1 MLNEVMYDPAG
12 ADAGK
17 EFIELYNS
25 GSEPLSLLGV
35 QVAFANGANGP
46 DWQTRWVG
54 SEHHSI
60 EAGGFFLIADT
71 GWDGNADAIANL
83 DLQNGP
89 DGIMLTREGT
99 YLDLLGYG
107 PLQHE
112 GLCEEIPHPGSGSG
126 KSIGRKPDG
135 NDTDVNSLDWF
146 ILEEPNPG
154 SENFRQFSIASVD
167 LEHWPPVLLIGSGT
181 VVSKITLFNDG
192 LQNISSTNIQINAD
206 GVEVGSTYI
215 TEIESGSSAD
225 VYLTWSISH
234 AGSYEIE
241 LTFSNSEISA
251 INLGV
256 YQSGLLGL
264 VLSEVMAA
272 PGAESCEWIE
282 VENYT
287 DEVMDLSGYRI
298 KDADNESQ
306 PIPNVS
312 IYPNQ
317 KIIIAQ
323 SADVFT
329 QWWLSEQQ
337 NGAWPDCSMP
347 VLVELD
353 GSWPTINNSAP
364 DDRNYAD
371 YICLMLPERV
381 VIDWLHLGDSWPI
394 PAARSVERVNREP
407 IGDPSW
413 NWRPSTATAR
423 STPGCSNSVSG
434 GPVVHSAVIAK
445 PNPVT
450 DGVQHISFFVSPPA
464 TGWQARIF
472 NLSGKCVR
480 ELGGDQLGEGPR
492 DIFWQGNDDS
502 GKQLSSGGYI
512 LLVQQVNDSNE
523 LLWSDKLLL
532 AIDYGAIR

>member
-12 ADAGK
+12 SDAGK

-46 DWQTRWVG
+46 DWQARWVG

-71 GWDGNADAIANL
+71 GWAGSADAIVNL

-89 DGIMLTREGT
+89 DGIMLTREGV

-126 KSIGRKPDG
+126 NSLGRKPDG
-135 NDTDVNSLDWF
+135 YDTDFNNVDWF
-146 ILEEPNPG
+146 MLEEPNPG

-167 LEHWPPVLLIGSGT
+167 LEHSPPVLLSGSGT

-192 LQNISSTNIQINAD
+192 LQNILSTNVQISAD

-241 LTFSNSEISA
+241 LTFSNIELQT

-272 PGAESCEWIE
+272 PSAESCEWIE
-282 VENYT
+282 VENCT
-287 DEVMDLSGYRI
+287 GEVMSLSGYRI
-298 KDADNESQ
+298 KDADNDSQ

-312 IYPNQ
+312 IFPNQ
-317 KIIIAQ
+317 KIIIVQ
-323 SADVFT
+323 DADVFT

-381 VIDWLHLGDSWPI
+381 VIDWLQLGVSWPI
-394 PAARSVERVNREP
+394 PAARSVERVNSEP

-413 NWRPSTATAR
+413 NWRPSTAPAR

-434 GPVVHSAVIAK
+434 GPVVNSAVIAK
-445 PNPVT
+445 PNPVKN
-450 DGVQHISFFVSPPA
+450 GVQHISFFVSPPA

-472 NLSGKCVR
+472 NLSGRCVR

-492 DIFWQGNDDS
+492 DIFWQGNDDN

>member
-17 EFIELYNS
+17 EFIELFNS

-46 DWQTRWVG
+46 QWQTRWVG
-54 SEHHSI
+54 SESDSI

-71 GWDGNADAIANL
+71 GWVGSADAIVNL

-89 DGIMLTREGT
+89 DGIMLTREGE

-126 KSIGRKPDG
+126 KSLGRKPDG
-135 NDTDVNSLDWF
+135 NDTDVNNVDWF
-146 ILEEPNPG
+146 ILEEPTPG
-154 SENFRQFSIASVD
+154 SDNFRQFSIASVD
-167 LEHWPPVLLIGSGT
+167 IEHSPPILLSGFGT
-181 VVSKITLFNDG
+181 VISKVTLFNDG
-192 LQNISSTNIQINAD
+192 LQEILSTSVHINAD
-206 GVEVGSTYI
+206 GAEVGSTYI
-215 TEIESGSSAD
+215 TEIESGSSID
-225 VYLTWSISH
+225 IYLTWNISQV
-234 AGSYEIE
+234 GSYEIE
-241 LTFSNSEISA
+241 LTFSNTELQAIS
-251 INLGV
+251 LGE

-272 PGAESCEWIE
+272 PGADSCEWVEIE
-282 VENYT
+282 NCT
-287 DEVMDLSGYRI
+287 DEVLDLSGYRL
-298 KDADNESQ
+298 KDADNDSQ
-306 PIPNVS
+306 PIPNIS
-312 IYPNQ
+312 IFPNQ

-323 SADVFT
+323 DIDVFT

-353 GSWPTINNSAP
+353 GSWPAINNSAP

-371 YICLMLPERV
+371 FICLMLPDRV
-381 VIDWLHLGDSWPI
+381 VIDWLQLGASWDI
-394 PAARSVERVNREP
+394 PAARSVERVNSEP

-413 NWRPSTATAR
+413 NWRPSTAPAC

-434 GPVVHSAVIAK
+434 GPVVNSDVTAE
-445 PNPVT
+445 PNPVS

-464 TGWQARIF
+464 AGWQARIF
-472 NLSGKCVR
+472 NLSGRCVR
-480 ELGGDQLGEGPR
+480 ELGGDQLGAGPR
-492 DIFWQGNDDS
+492 DIFWQGNDDN
-502 GKQLSSGGYI
+502 GKQLPSGGYV
-512 LLVQQVNDSNE
+512 LLVQQVNNSNE
-523 LLWSDKLLL
+523 LLRSDKLLL
-532 AIDYGAIR
+532 AIDYSAVQ

>member
-1 MLNEVMYDPAG
+1 MYDPAG
-12 ADAGK
+12 TDAGK

-25 GSEPLSLLGV
+25 GSDPLSLLGV

-54 SEHHSI
+54 SENHSI

-71 GWDGNADAIANL
+71 GWVGIADVTVDL

-89 DGIMLTREGT
+89 DGIMLTRDGV

-107 PLQHE
+107 QLQHE

-126 KSIGRKPDG
+126 RSLGRKPDG
-135 NDTDVNSLDWF
+135 YDTDFNNVDWF
-146 ILEEPNPG
+146 VLDEPNPG
-154 SENFRQFSIASVD
+154 SENFRQYSIASVD
-167 LEHWPPVLLIGSGT
+167 LEHSPPVLLSGFGT
-181 VVSKITLFNDG
+181 VISNITLFNDG
-192 LQNISSTNIQINAD
+192 LHNLLSTNVQIKAD
-206 GVEVGSTYI
+206 GVEVGSTYV

-225 VYLTWSISH
+225 IYLTWTISQT
-234 AGSYEIE
+234 GSYEIE
-241 LTFSNSEISA
+241 LTFSNSELQT
-251 INLGV
+251 INLGT
-256 YQSGLLGL
+256 YRSGLLGL

-272 PGAESCEWIE
+272 PGADSCEWIE
-282 VENYT
+282 IENCT
-287 DEVMDLSGYRI
+287 GEVMDLSGHRLR
-298 KDADNESQ
+298 DADNESQ

-312 IYPNQ
+312 IFPNQ

-323 SADVFT
+323 DVDIFT

-353 GSWPTINNSAP
+353 GSWPVINNSPP
-364 DDRNYAD
+364 DNRNYAD
-371 YICLMLPERV
+371 HICLMLPGRV
-381 VIDWLHLGDSWPI
+381 VIDWLQLGVSWDI
-394 PAARSVERVNREP
+394 PAARSVERVNSEP

-423 STPGCSNSVSG
+423 STPGCPNSVSG
-434 GPVVHSAVIAK
+434 GPVVNSDVIAE
-445 PNPVT
+445 PNPVKE
-450 DGVQHISFFVSPPA
+450 GVQHISFFVSPPA
-464 TGWQARIF
+464 AGWQARIF
-472 NLSGKCVR
+472 NLSGRCVR
-480 ELGGDQLGEGPR
+480 ELGGDQLGAGPR
-492 DIFWQGNDDS
+492 DIFWQGNDDN
-502 GKQLSSGGYI
+502 GKQLPPGGYV

-532 AIDYGAIR
+532 AIDYGTVQ